1 MRGIAYTCVCSVA
14 FQRWYGGARA
24 DAEAVQESPHGGR
37 CVRREAARG
46 EVRAPSFLGP
56 GWVSTSMASQLLLPL
71 VVPRG
76 VQLLLPLP
84 QLAPPAPP
92 TSLLIWT
99 VSTVV
104 CTEVAVLPPPLDS
117 A

>member
-1 MRGIAYTCVCSVA
+1 MGGG
-14 FQRWYGGARA
+14 GGASA
-24 DAEAVQESPHGGR
+24 AQESPHGGR

-46 EVRAPSFLGP
+46 EVRAPSFMGP

-76 VQLLLPLP
+76 FQLLLPLP

-104 CTEVAVLPPPLDS
+104 FTEVAMLPPPLDS

>member
-14 FQRWYGGARA
+14 FPRWYGGARA

-56 GWVSTSMASQLLLPL
+56 GWVSTSMASQSLLPL

-84 QLAPPAPP
+84 QLSTP
-92 TSLLIWT
+92 LLIWT

-104 CTEVAVLPPPLDS
+104 FTEVAMLPPPLDS

>member
-56 GWVSTSMASQLLLPL
+56 GWVSTSMASQSLLPL

-84 QLAPPAPP
+84 QLAPPTP
-92 TSLLIWT
+92 LLIWT

>member
-1 MRGIAYTCVCSVA
+1 MGGG
-14 FQRWYGGARA
+14 GGASA
-24 DAEAVQESPHGGR
+24 AQESPHGGR

-46 EVRAPSFLGP
+46 EVRAPSFMGP

-76 VQLLLPLP
+76 FQLLLPLP
-84 QLAPPAPP
+84 QLAPPAP
-92 TSLLIWT
+92 LVIWT

-104 CTEVAVLPPPLDS
+104 FTEVAMLPPPLDS

>member
-1 MRGIAYTCVCSVA
+1 MLEMAA
-14 FQRWYGGARA
+14 
-24 DAEAVQESPHGGR
+24 QESPHGGR

-46 EVRAPSFLGP
+46 EVRAPSFMGP

-76 VQLLLPLP
+76 VQLLPLP